1 MAKQIS
7 HCPFCGGKPTAR
19 KSCDDGVHKI
29 FWIECKAWDCP
40 ARPYCKALS
49 LDDVIAKWNTR
60 TPARKP
66 STLKKGDLSP
76 GQKRVFDAIVKF
88 ISINGF
94 PPTNRDLC
102 KELGYASPN
111 AIFGFTQALARK
123 NWIRQQ
129 PNKSRSITLL

>member
-1 MAKQIS
+1 MGPSIDA
-7 HCPFCGGKPTAR
+7 
-19 KSCDDGVHKI
+19 V
-29 FWIECKAWDCP
+29 
-40 ARPYCKALS
+40 L
-49 LDDVIAKWNTR
+49 AKWNTR

-66 STLKKGDLSP
+66 LGLKKGDLSP

-88 ISINGF
+88 ISVNGF

-102 KELGYASPN
+102 RELGYASPN

-129 PNKSRSITLL
+129 SNKSRSITLL

>member
-1 MAKQIS
+1 MATQIS
-7 HCPFCGGKPTAR
+7 HCPFCGVAPK
-19 KSCDDGVHKI
+19 KSTFSCEGDPVFRVRCEAK
-29 FWIECKAWDCP
+29 ECP
-40 ARPYCKALS
+40 VRPSCLGHS
-49 LDDVIAKWNTR
+49 LDAALAKWNTR

-66 STLKKGDLSP
+66 LGLKKGNLSP